1 MKKPLLYPKLAWQ
14 GIRKN
19 AETYLPYLLM
29 GILMVGVSYIMNYLT
44 RPALMGALS
53 MGGTTLMVL
62 QMGKIVI
69 SVFSVI
75 FLYYCNSFLIR
86 RRMKEFGLYNILGMG
101 KGNIARVML
110 WETLLTALLV
120 FAGGLLLGLSLSR
133 LVEMALINL
142 LHADYTVPMELFYPD
157 SVTWVLLL
165 FGGIY
170 VLILLANLL
179 RMRLSNPVA
188 LLKSENT
195 GEKPPKAN
203 WFFGLIGLLILLS
216 AYYVAAVSQSP
227 LEALI
232 FFFIAVL
239 MVIVATYLLLV
250 SGSVTLC
257 RMLRRNKRYYY
268 QTRHFISVSAM
279 AYRMK
284 RNGAGMAT
292 ICILCT
298 MVLVILTSTV
308 CLYGGTDSMVD
319 AICPQDVNLTIGLE
333 ARDGEENW
341 KRLDAMQQMAL
352 DVTEEMG
359 LTPENITSQR
369 ALVATGK
376 VQNGDY
382 GIITD
387 ADSLNAN
394 VLELTVYPL
403 SVYEQATGETVTL
416 ADRELLYASFKTNEA
431 FSSMSFYGSAPYRM
445 IHAEKEL
452 PKRLLSADYRSA
464 WGCLVVFTNDA
475 EAFRREITALVGEKS
490 GKAMMMDRLALH
502 FDLDSEADTDT
513 QEKLVK
519 ALRSR
524 SWEAMKST
532 GKEFYGMSSLN
543 VDTRALCRRDYL
555 SFFGGLFFLGMVLGP
570 LFSIAAVLIMYY
582 KQICEGYEDA
592 ERFAVMRKV
601 GLTDAEI
608 RRSVNSQVLTV
619 FFAPLLMAG
628 LHMLFAMPMIRLIL
642 GAFGLHNDS
651 LFYGIGI
658 GCYVVFAVIYALMYL
673 LTSRRYYRIVR

>member
-157 SVTWVLLL
+157 GVTWVLLL

-319 AICPQDVNLTIGLE
+319 AICPQDINLTIGLE

-387 ADSLNAN
+387 ADSLKAN

-416 ADRELLYASFKTNEA
+416 ADRELLYASFKTNET

-475 EAFRREITALVGEKS
+475 EAFRSEITALVGEKS
-490 GKAMMMDRLALH
+490 GEAMMMDRLSLH

-519 ALRSR
+519 TLRS
-524 SWEAMKST
+524 EAMKST
-532 GKEFYGMSSLN
+532 GNDFYGMSSLS
-543 VDTRALCRRDYL
+543 VDTRLLCRRDYL
-555 SFFGGLFFLGMVLGP
+555 SLFGGLFFLGMVLGP

-658 GCYVVFAVIYALMYL
+658 ASYVVFAVIYALMYL

>member
-157 SVTWVLLL
+157 GVTWVLLL

-319 AICPQDVNLTIGLE
+319 AICPQDINLTIGLE

-387 ADSLNAN
+387 ADSLKAN

-445 IHAEKEL
+445 IRAEKEL

-475 EAFRREITALVGEKS
+475 EAFHSEITALVGEKS
-490 GKAMMMDRLALH
+490 GEAMMMDRLALH
-502 FDLDSEADTDT
+502 FDLASEADTDT

-519 ALRSR
+519 TLRS
-524 SWEAMKST
+524 EAMKST
-532 GKEFYGMSSLN
+532 GKDFYGMSSLS
-543 VDTRALCRRDYL
+543 VDTRALCRMDYL
-555 SFFGGLFFLGMVLGP
+555 SLFGGLFFLGMVLGP

-628 LHMLFAMPMIRLIL
+628 LHMMFAMPMIRLIL

>member
-157 SVTWVLLL
+157 GVTWVLLL

-232 FFFIAVL
+232 FFFITVL

-319 AICPQDVNLTIGLE
+319 AICPQDINLTIGLE

-387 ADSLNAN
+387 ADSLKAN

-416 ADRELLYASFKTNEA
+416 ADRELLYASFKTNET

-445 IHAEKEL
+445 IRAEKEL

-475 EAFRREITALVGEKS
+475 EAFRSEITALVGEKS
-490 GKAMMMDRLALH
+490 GEAMMMDRLALH
-502 FDLDSEADTDT
+502 FDLASEADTDT

-519 ALRSR
+519 TLRS
-524 SWEAMKST
+524 EAMKLT
-532 GKEFYGMSSLN
+532 GKDFYGMSSLS
-543 VDTRALCRRDYL
+543 VDTRSLCRRDYL
-555 SFFGGLFFLGMVLGP
+555 SLFGGLFFLGMVLGP

>member
-19 AETYLPYLLM
+19 AEMYLPYLLM

-44 RPALMGALS
+44 RPALMSALS

-157 SVTWVLLL
+157 GVTWVLLL

-203 WFFGLIGLLILLS
+203 WFFGLVGLLILLS

-239 MVIVATYLLLV
+239 MVIVATYLLFV

-308 CLYGGTDSMVD
+308 CLNGGTDSMVD

-333 ARDGEENW
+333 ARNGEENW

-387 ADSLNAN
+387 ADSLKAN

-475 EAFRREITALVGEKS
+475 EAFRSEITALVGEKS
-490 GKAMMMDRLALH
+490 GEAMMMDRLSLH

-513 QEKLVK
+513 QEKLAK
-519 ALRSR
+519 TLRS
-524 SWEAMKST
+524 EAIKST
-532 GKEFYGMSSLN
+532 GKDFYGMSSLS
-543 VDTRALCRRDYL
+543 VDTRSLCRRDYL
-555 SFFGGLFFLGMVLGP
+555 SLFGGLFFLGMILGP

-658 GCYVVFAVIYALMYL
+658 ASYVVFAVIYALMYL

>member
-19 AETYLPYLLM
+19 AEMYLPYLLM

-157 SVTWVLLL
+157 GVTWVLLL

-319 AICPQDVNLTIGLE
+319 AICPQDINLTIGLE

-387 ADSLNAN
+387 ADSLKAN

-416 ADRELLYASFKTNEA
+416 ADRELLYASFKTNET

-490 GKAMMMDRLALH
+490 GEAMMMDRLALH
-502 FDLDSEADTDT
+502 FDLASEADT

-519 ALRSR
+519 TLRS
-524 SWEAMKST
+524 EAMKLT
-532 GKEFYGMSSLN
+532 GKDFYGMSSLS
-543 VDTRALCRRDYL
+543 VDTRSLCRRDYL
-555 SFFGGLFFLGMVLGP
+555 SLFGGLFFLGMVLGP

>member
-157 SVTWVLLL
+157 GVTWVLLL

-308 CLYGGTDSMVD
+308 CLYGG
-319 AICPQDVNLTIGLE
+319 
-333 ARDGEENW
+333 
-341 KRLDAMQQMAL
+341 
-352 DVTEEMG
+352 
-359 LTPENITSQR
+359 NITSQR

-387 ADSLNAN
+387 ADSLKAN

-416 ADRELLYASFKTNEA
+416 ADRELLYASFKTNET

-445 IHAEKEL
+445 IRAEKEL

-490 GKAMMMDRLALH
+490 GEAMMMDRLALH

-519 ALRSR
+519 TLRSR
-524 SWEAMKST
+524 SWEAIKST
-532 GKEFYGMSSLN
+532 GKDFYGMSSLN

-555 SFFGGLFFLGMVLGP
+555 SLFGGLFFLGMVLGP

>member
-157 SVTWVLLL
+157 GVTWVLLL

-387 ADSLNAN
+387 ADSLKAN

-416 ADRELLYASFKTNEA
+416 ADRELLYASFKTNET

-475 EAFRREITALVGEKS
+475 EAFRSEITALVGEKS
-490 GKAMMMDRLALH
+490 GEAMMMDRLALH
-502 FDLDSEADTDT
+502 FDLASEADTDT

-519 ALRSR
+519 TLRS
-524 SWEAMKST
+524 EAMKLT
-532 GKEFYGMSSLN
+532 GKDFYGMSSLS
-543 VDTRALCRRDYL
+543 VDTRSLCRRDYL

-628 LHMLFAMPMIRLIL
+628 LHMMFAMPMIRLIL

>member
-19 AETYLPYLLM
+19 AEMYLPYLLM

-44 RPALMGALS
+44 RPALMGSLS

-157 SVTWVLLL
+157 GVTWVLL

-319 AICPQDVNLTIGLE
+319 AICPQDINLTIGLE

-387 ADSLNAN
+387 ADSLKAN

-416 ADRELLYASFKTNEA
+416 ADRELLYASFKTNET

-445 IHAEKEL
+445 IRAEKEL

-490 GKAMMMDRLALH
+490 GEAMMMDRLALH

-519 ALRSR
+519 TLRSR

-555 SFFGGLFFLGMVLGP
+555 SLFGGLFFLGMVLGP

-628 LHMLFAMPMIRLIL
+628 LHMMFAMPMIRLIL

>member
-157 SVTWVLLL
+157 GVTWVLLL

-216 AYYVAAVSQSP
+216 AYYVAPVSQSP

-319 AICPQDVNLTIGLE
+319 AICPQDINLTIGLE

-387 ADSLNAN
+387 ADSLKAN

-416 ADRELLYASFKTNEA
+416 ADRELLYASFKTNET

-475 EAFRREITALVGEKS
+475 EAFRREITALVGKNS
-490 GKAMMMDRLALH
+490 GEAMMMDRLALH
-502 FDLDSEADTDT
+502 FDLASEADTDT

-519 ALRSR
+519 TLRS
-524 SWEAMKST
+524 EAMKST
-532 GKEFYGMSSLN
+532 GKDFYGMSSLS
-543 VDTRALCRRDYL
+543 VDTRALCRMDYL
-555 SFFGGLFFLGMVLGP
+555 SLFGGLFFLGMVLGP

-628 LHMLFAMPMIRLIL
+628 LHMMFAMPMIRLIL

>member
-157 SVTWVLLL
+157 GVTWVLLL

-319 AICPQDVNLTIGLE
+319 AICPQDINLTIGLE

-387 ADSLNAN
+387 ADSLKAN

-416 ADRELLYASFKTNEA
+416 ADRELLYASFKTNET

-475 EAFRREITALVGEKS
+475 EAFRSEITALVGEKS
-490 GKAMMMDRLALH
+490 GEAMMMDRLALH
-502 FDLDSEADTDT
+502 FDLASEADTDT

-519 ALRSR
+519 TLRS
-524 SWEAMKST
+524 EAMKLT
-532 GKEFYGMSSLN
+532 GKDFYGMSSLS
-543 VDTRALCRRDYL
+543 VDTRSLCRRDYL
-555 SFFGGLFFLGMVLGP
+555 SLFGGLFFLGMVLGP

-628 LHMLFAMPMIRLIL
+628 LHMMFAMPMIRLIL
-642 GAFGLHNDS
+642 WAFGLHNNS

>member
-157 SVTWVLLL
+157 GVTWVLLL

-319 AICPQDVNLTIGLE
+319 AICPQDINLTIGLE

-387 ADSLNAN
+387 ADSLKAN

-416 ADRELLYASFKTNEA
+416 ADRELLYASFKTNET

-475 EAFRREITALVGEKS
+475 EAFRSEITALVGEKS
-490 GKAMMMDRLALH
+490 GEAMMMDRLALH
-502 FDLDSEADTDT
+502 FDLASEADTDT

-519 ALRSR
+519 TLRS
-524 SWEAMKST
+524 EAMKLT
-532 GKEFYGMSSLN
+532 GKDFYGMSSLS
-543 VDTRALCRRDYL
+543 VDTRSLCRRDYL
-555 SFFGGLFFLGMVLGP
+555 SLFGGLFFLGMVLGP

-628 LHMLFAMPMIRLIL
+628 LHMMFAMPMIRLIL
-642 GAFGLHNDS
+642 WAFGLHNDS

>member
-157 SVTWVLLL
+157 GVTWVLLL

-170 VLILLANLL
+170 VLILLTNLW
-179 RMRLSNPVA
+179 RMRLTNPVA
-188 LLKSENT
+188 LLKSESV
-195 GEKPPKAN
+195 GEKPPKGN
-203 WFFGLIGLLILLS
+203 WFFALAGLVILLG
-216 AYYVAAVSQSP
+216 AYYLAAASQSP
-227 LEALI
+227 VEALM

-239 MVIVATYLLLV
+239 MVIVATYLLFV

-308 CLYGGTDSMVD
+308 CLNGGTDSMVD
-319 AICPQDVNLTIGLE
+319 AICPQDVNLTLGLE
-333 ARDGEENW
+333 ARDGEENGE
-341 KRLDAMQQMAL
+341 RLDAMQQMAL

-387 ADSLNAN
+387 ADSLKAN

-416 ADRELLYASFKTNEA
+416 ADRELLYASFKTNET

-475 EAFRREITALVGEKS
+475 EAFRSEITALVGEKS
-490 GKAMMMDRLALH
+490 GEAMMMDRLALY

-519 ALRSR
+519 TLRS
-524 SWEAMKST
+524 EAMKST
-532 GKEFYGMSSLN
+532 GNDFYGMSSLS
-543 VDTRALCRRDYL
+543 VDMRLLCRMDYL
-555 SFFGGLFFLGMVLGP
+555 SLFGGLFFLGMVLGP

>member
-1 MKKPLLYPKLAWQ
+1 
-14 GIRKN
+14 
-19 AETYLPYLLM
+19 
-29 GILMVGVSYIMNYLT
+29 
-44 RPALMGALS
+44 
-53 MGGTTLMVL
+53 
-62 QMGKIVI
+62 
-69 SVFSVI
+69 
-75 FLYYCNSFLIR
+75 
-86 RRMKEFGLYNILGMG
+86 
-101 KGNIARVML
+101 
-110 WETLLTALLV
+110 
-120 FAGGLLLGLSLSR
+120 
-133 LVEMALINL
+133 
-142 LHADYTVPMELFYPD
+142 
-157 SVTWVLLL
+157 
-165 FGGIY
+165 
-170 VLILLANLL
+170 
-179 RMRLSNPVA
+179 
-188 LLKSENT
+188 
-195 GEKPPKAN
+195 
-203 WFFGLIGLLILLS
+203 
-216 AYYVAAVSQSP
+216 
-227 LEALI
+227 
-232 FFFIAVL
+232 
-239 MVIVATYLLLV
+239 
-250 SGSVTLC
+250 
-257 RMLRRNKRYYY
+257 
-268 QTRHFISVSAM
+268 M

-319 AICPQDVNLTIGLE
+319 AICPQEINLTIGLE

-352 DVTEEMG
+352 DVTEKMG

-387 ADSLNAN
+387 ADSLKAN

-403 SVYEQATGETVTL
+403 FVYEQATGETVTL

-490 GKAMMMDRLALH
+490 GEAMMMDRLALH

-519 ALRSR
+519 TLRSR

-555 SFFGGLFFLGMVLGP
+555 SLFGGLFFLGMVLGP

>member
-157 SVTWVLLL
+157 GVTWVLLL

-319 AICPQDVNLTIGLE
+319 AICPQDINLTIGLE
-333 ARDGEENW
+333 ARDSEENW

-359 LTPENITSQR
+359 LTPENITSKR

-387 ADSLNAN
+387 ADSLKAN

-445 IHAEKEL
+445 IRAEKEL

-475 EAFRREITALVGEKS
+475 EAFHSEITALVGEKS
-490 GKAMMMDRLALH
+490 GEAMMMDRLALH
-502 FDLDSEADTDT
+502 FDLASEADTDT

-519 ALRSR
+519 TLRS
-524 SWEAMKST
+524 EAMKST
-532 GKEFYGMSSLN
+532 GKDFYGMSSLS
-543 VDTRALCRRDYL
+543 VDTRALCRMDYL
-555 SFFGGLFFLGMVLGP
+555 SLFGGLFFLGMVLGP

-628 LHMLFAMPMIRLIL
+628 LHMMFAMPMIRLIL

>member
-69 SVFSVI
+69 SEFSVI

-157 SVTWVLLL
+157 GVTWVLLL

-319 AICPQDVNLTIGLE
+319 AICPQDINLTIGLE

-387 ADSLNAN
+387 ADSLKAN

-416 ADRELLYASFKTNEA
+416 ADRELLYASFKTNET

-475 EAFRREITALVGEKS
+475 EAFRREITALVGKNS
-490 GKAMMMDRLALH
+490 GEAMMMDRLALH
-502 FDLDSEADTDT
+502 FDLASEADTDT

-519 ALRSR
+519 TLRS
-524 SWEAMKST
+524 EAMKST
-532 GKEFYGMSSLN
+532 GKDFYGMSSLS
-543 VDTRALCRRDYL
+543 VDTRALCRMDYL
-555 SFFGGLFFLGMVLGP
+555 SLFGGLFFLGMVLGP

>member
-157 SVTWVLLL
+157 GVTWVLLL

-319 AICPQDVNLTIGLE
+319 AICPQDINLTIGLE

-387 ADSLNAN
+387 ADSLKAN

-445 IHAEKEL
+445 IRAEKEL

-475 EAFRREITALVGEKS
+475 EAFHSEITALVGEKS
-490 GKAMMMDRLALH
+490 GEAMMMDRLALH

-519 ALRSR
+519 TLRS
-524 SWEAMKST
+524 EAMKLT
-532 GKEFYGMSSLN
+532 GKDFYGMSSLS
-543 VDTRALCRRDYL
+543 VDTRSLCRRDYL
-555 SFFGGLFFLGMVLGP
+555 SLFGGRFFLGMVLGP

-628 LHMLFAMPMIRLIL
+628 LHMMFAMPMIRLIL

>member
-53 MGGTTLMVL
+53 MGSTTLMVL

-157 SVTWVLLL
+157 GVTWVLLL

-319 AICPQDVNLTIGLE
+319 AICPQDINLTIGLE

-387 ADSLNAN
+387 ADSLKAN

-416 ADRELLYASFKTNEA
+416 ADRELLYASFKTNET

-475 EAFRREITALVGEKS
+475 EAFRSEIMALVGEKS

-519 ALRSR
+519 TLRS
-524 SWEAMKST
+524 EAMKLT
-532 GKEFYGMSSLN
+532 GKDFYGMSSLS
-543 VDTRALCRRDYL
+543 VDTRSLCRRDYL
-555 SFFGGLFFLGMVLGP
+555 SLFGGLFFLGMVLGP

-628 LHMLFAMPMIRLIL
+628 LHMMFAMPMIRLIL

>member
-157 SVTWVLLL
+157 GVTWVLLL

-319 AICPQDVNLTIGLE
+319 AICPQDINLTIGLE

-387 ADSLNAN
+387 ADSLKAN

-445 IHAEKEL
+445 IRAEKEL

-475 EAFRREITALVGEKS
+475 EAFRSEITALVGEKS
-490 GKAMMMDRLALH
+490 GEAMMMDRLALH
-502 FDLDSEADTDT
+502 FDLASEADTDT

-519 ALRSR
+519 TLRS
-524 SWEAMKST
+524 EAMKST
-532 GKEFYGMSSLN
+532 GKDFYGMSSLS
-543 VDTRALCRRDYL
+543 VDTRALCRMDYL
-555 SFFGGLFFLGMVLGP
+555 SLFGGLFFLGMVLGP

-628 LHMLFAMPMIRLIL
+628 LHMMFAMPMIRLIL

>member
-44 RPALMGALS
+44 RPAL

-157 SVTWVLLL
+157 GVTWVLLL

-319 AICPQDVNLTIGLE
+319 AICPQDINLTIGLE

-387 ADSLNAN
+387 ADSLKAN

-416 ADRELLYASFKTNEA
+416 ADRELLYASFKTNET

-445 IHAEKEL
+445 IRAEKEL

-475 EAFRREITALVGEKS
+475 EAFHSEITALVGEKS

-532 GKEFYGMSSLN
+532 GKEFYGMFSLN

-628 LHMLFAMPMIRLIL
+628 LHMMFAMPMIRLIL

>member
-157 SVTWVLLL
+157 GVTWVLLL

-227 LEALI
+227 FEALI

-319 AICPQDVNLTIGLE
+319 AICPQDINLTIGLE

-382 GIITD
+382 SIITD
-387 ADSLNAN
+387 ADSLKAN

-416 ADRELLYASFKTNEA
+416 ADREMLYASFKTNET

-475 EAFRREITALVGEKS
+475 EAFRSEIMALVGEKS
-490 GKAMMMDRLALH
+490 GEAMMMDRLALH
-502 FDLDSEADTDT
+502 FDLASEADTDT

-519 ALRSR
+519 TLRS
-524 SWEAMKST
+524 EAMKST
-532 GKEFYGMSSLN
+532 GKDFYGMSSLS
-543 VDTRALCRRDYL
+543 VDTRALCRMDYL
-555 SFFGGLFFLGMVLGP
+555 SLFGGLFFLGMVLGP

-628 LHMLFAMPMIRLIL
+628 LHMMFAMPMIRLIL

>member
-19 AETYLPYLLM
+19 AEMYLPYLLM

-142 LHADYTVPMELFYPD
+142 LHADYTVPMELFYPNG
-157 SVTWVLLL
+157 VTWVLLL

-239 MVIVATYLLLV
+239 MVIVATYLLFV

-308 CLYGGTDSMVD
+308 CLNGGTDSMVD

-333 ARDGEENW
+333 ARNGEENW

-387 ADSLNAN
+387 ADSLKAN

-416 ADRELLYASFKTNEA
+416 ADRELLYALFKTNET

-475 EAFRREITALVGEKS
+475 EAFRSEITALVGEKS
-490 GKAMMMDRLALH
+490 GEAMMMDRLSLH

-513 QEKLVK
+513 QEKLAK
-519 ALRSR
+519 TLRS
-524 SWEAMKST
+524 EAIKST
-532 GKEFYGMSSLN
+532 GKDFYGMSSLS
-543 VDTRALCRRDYL
+543 VDTRSLCRRDYL
-555 SFFGGLFFLGMVLGP
+555 SLFGGLFFLGMILGP

-592 ERFAVMRKV
+592 GRFAVMRKV

-658 GCYVVFAVIYALMYL
+658 ASYVVFAVIYAMMYL

>member
-53 MGGTTLMVL
+53 MGSTTLMVL

-157 SVTWVLLL
+157 GVTWVLLL

-319 AICPQDVNLTIGLE
+319 AICPQDINLTIGLE

-382 GIITD
+382 GIITE
-387 ADSLNAN
+387 ADSLKAN

-416 ADRELLYASFKTNEA
+416 ADRELLYASFKTNET

-475 EAFRREITALVGEKS
+475 EAFRSEITALVGEKS
-490 GKAMMMDRLALH
+490 GEAMMMDRLALH
-502 FDLDSEADTDT
+502 FDLASEADTDT

-519 ALRSR
+519 TLRS
-524 SWEAMKST
+524 EAMKLT
-532 GKEFYGMSSLN
+532 GKDFYGMSSLS
-543 VDTRALCRRDYL
+543 VDTRSLCRRDYL
-555 SFFGGLFFLGMVLGP
+555 SLFGGLFFLGMVLGP

-601 GLTDAEI
+601 GLTDGEI

>member
-19 AETYLPYLLM
+19 VETYLPYLLM

-157 SVTWVLLL
+157 GVTWVLLL

-319 AICPQDVNLTIGLE
+319 AICPQDINLTIGLE

-387 ADSLNAN
+387 ADSLKAN

-445 IHAEKEL
+445 IRAEKEL

-475 EAFRREITALVGEKS
+475 EAFRREITALVGKNS
-490 GKAMMMDRLALH
+490 GEAMMMDRLALH
-502 FDLDSEADTDT
+502 FDLASEADTDT

-519 ALRSR
+519 TLRS
-524 SWEAMKST
+524 EAMKST
-532 GKEFYGMSSLN
+532 GKDFYGMSSLS
-543 VDTRALCRRDYL
+543 VDTRALCRMDYL
-555 SFFGGLFFLGMVLGP
+555 SLFGGLFFLGMVLGP

>member
-157 SVTWVLLL
+157 GVTWVLLL

-298 MVLVILTSTV
+298 MVLVILASTV
-308 CLYGGTDSMVD
+308 CLYAGTDSMVN
-319 AICPQDVNLTIGLE
+319 AICPQDVNLTMGLE
-333 ARDGEENW
+333 ARDGEENGE
-341 KRLDAMQQMAL
+341 RLDAMQQMAL

-387 ADSLNAN
+387 ADSLKAN

-416 ADRELLYASFKTNEA
+416 ADRELLYASFKTNET

-445 IHAEKEL
+445 IRAEKEL

-475 EAFRREITALVGEKS
+475 EAFRSEITALVGEKS
-490 GKAMMMDRLALH
+490 GEAMMMDRLALH

-519 ALRSR
+519 ALRS
-524 SWEAMKST
+524 EAMKST
-532 GKEFYGMSSLN
+532 GKDFYGMSSLS

-555 SFFGGLFFLGMVLGP
+555 SLFGGLFFLGMVLGP

>member
-157 SVTWVLLL
+157 GVTWVLLL

-239 MVIVATYLLLV
+239 MVIVATYLLFV

-308 CLYGGTDSMVD
+308 CLNGGTDSMVD
-319 AICPQDVNLTIGLE
+319 AICPQDVNLTMGLE

-382 GIITD
+382 GIITE
-387 ADSLNAN
+387 ADSLKTN

-416 ADRELLYASFKTNEA
+416 ADRELLYASFKTNET

-475 EAFRREITALVGEKS
+475 EAFRSEITALVGEKS
-490 GKAMMMDRLALH
+490 GEAMMMDRLALH

-519 ALRSR
+519 TLRS
-524 SWEAMKST
+524 EAMKST
-532 GKEFYGMSSLN
+532 GNDFYGMSSLS
-543 VDTRALCRRDYL
+543 VDTRLLCRMDYL
-555 SFFGGLFFLGMVLGP
+555 SLFGGLFFLGMVLGP

>member
-157 SVTWVLLL
+157 GVTWVLLL

-319 AICPQDVNLTIGLE
+319 AICPQDINLTIGLE

-387 ADSLNAN
+387 ADSLKAN

-416 ADRELLYASFKTNEA
+416 ADRELLYASFKTNET

-475 EAFRREITALVGEKS
+475 EAFRSEITALVGEKS
-490 GKAMMMDRLALH
+490 GEAMMMDRLSLH

-519 ALRSR
+519 TLRS
-524 SWEAMKST
+524 EAMKST
-532 GKEFYGMSSLN
+532 GNDFYGMSSLS
-543 VDTRALCRRDYL
+543 VDTRLLCRMDYL
-555 SFFGGLFFLGMVLGP
+555 SLFGGLFFLGMVLGP

-658 GCYVVFAVIYALMYL
+658 ASYVVFAVIYALMYL

>member
-157 SVTWVLLL
+157 GVTWVLLL

-292 ICILCT
+292 ICIFCT

-319 AICPQDVNLTIGLE
+319 AICPQDINLTIGLE

-387 ADSLNAN
+387 ADSLKAN

-416 ADRELLYASFKTNEA
+416 ADRELLYASFKTNET

-475 EAFRREITALVGEKS
+475 EAFHSEITALVGEKS

-519 ALRSR
+519 TLRS
-524 SWEAMKST
+524 EAMKST
-532 GKEFYGMSSLN
+532 GNDFYGMSSLS
-543 VDTRALCRRDYL
+543 VDTRLLCRMDYL
-555 SFFGGLFFLGMVLGP
+555 SLFGGLFFLGMVLVP

>member
-157 SVTWVLLL
+157 GVTWVLLL

-308 CLYGGTDSMVD
+308 CLYAGTTDSMVD

-341 KRLDAMQQMAL
+341 ERLDAMQQMAL

-387 ADSLNAN
+387 ADSLKAN

-416 ADRELLYASFKTNEA
+416 ADRELLYASFKTNET

-475 EAFRREITALVGEKS
+475 EAFRSEITALVGEKS
-490 GKAMMMDRLALH
+490 REAMMMDRLALH

-519 ALRSR
+519 TLRS
-524 SWEAMKST
+524 EAMKST
-532 GKEFYGMSSLN
+532 GKDFYGMSSLS

>member
-157 SVTWVLLL
+157 GVTWVLLL

-319 AICPQDVNLTIGLE
+319 AICPQDINLTIGLE

-387 ADSLNAN
+387 ADSLKAN

-416 ADRELLYASFKTNEA
+416 ADRELLYASFKTNET

-475 EAFRREITALVGEKS
+475 EAFHSEITALVGEKS
-490 GKAMMMDRLALH
+490 GEAMMMDRLALH

-519 ALRSR
+519 TLRS
-524 SWEAMKST
+524 EAMKLT
-532 GKEFYGMSSLN
+532 GKDFYGMSSLS
-543 VDTRALCRRDYL
+543 VDTRSLCRRDYL
-555 SFFGGLFFLGMVLGP
+555 SLFGGLFFLGMVLGP

>member
-157 SVTWVLLL
+157 VVTWVLLL

-319 AICPQDVNLTIGLE
+319 AICPQDINLTIGLE

-387 ADSLNAN
+387 ADSLKAN

-416 ADRELLYASFKTNEA
+416 ADRELLYASFKTNET

-475 EAFRREITALVGEKS
+475 EAFRSEITALVGEKS

-532 GKEFYGMSSLN
+532 GKDFYGMSSLN

-555 SFFGGLFFLGMVLGP
+555 SLFGGLFFLGMVLGP

-619 FFAPLLMAG
+619 FFAPLLMSG
-628 LHMLFAMPMIRLIL
+628 LHMMFAMPMIRLIL

>member
-44 RPALMGALS
+44 RPALMGAFS

-69 SVFSVI
+69 SVFSMI

-157 SVTWVLLL
+157 GVTWVLLL

-319 AICPQDVNLTIGLE
+319 AICPQDINLTIGLE

-387 ADSLNAN
+387 ADSLKAN

-416 ADRELLYASFKTNEA
+416 ADRELLYASFKTNET

-475 EAFRREITALVGEKS
+475 EAFRSEITALVGEKS
-490 GKAMMMDRLALH
+490 GEAMMMDRLALH
-502 FDLDSEADTDT
+502 FDLASEADTDT

-519 ALRSR
+519 TLRS
-524 SWEAMKST
+524 EAMKLT
-532 GKEFYGMSSLN
+532 GKDFYGMSSLS
-543 VDTRALCRRDYL
+543 VDTRSLCRRDYL
-555 SFFGGLFFLGMVLGP
+555 SLFGGLFFLGMVLGP

>member
-157 SVTWVLLL
+157 GVTWVLLL

-188 LLKSENT
+188 LLESENT

-319 AICPQDVNLTIGLE
+319 AICPQDINLTIGLE

-382 GIITD
+382 GIITE
-387 ADSLNAN
+387 ADSLKAN

-416 ADRELLYASFKTNEA
+416 ADRELLYASFKTNET

-475 EAFRREITALVGEKS
+475 EAFRSEITALVGEKS
-490 GKAMMMDRLALH
+490 GEAMMMDRLALH
-502 FDLDSEADTDT
+502 FDLASEADTDT

-519 ALRSR
+519 TLRS
-524 SWEAMKST
+524 EAMKLT
-532 GKEFYGMSSLN
+532 GKDFYGMSSLS
-543 VDTRALCRRDYL
+543 VDTRSLCRRDYL
-555 SFFGGLFFLGMVLGP
+555 SLFGGLFFLGMVLGP

-608 RRSVNSQVLTV
+608 RRSVNSQVLTI

-628 LHMLFAMPMIRLIL
+628 LHVLFAMPMIRLIL

>member
-1 MKKPLLYPKLAWQ
+1 MKKLLFYPKLAWQ

-19 AETYLPYLLM
+19 AEMYLPYLLM
-29 GILMVGVSYIMNYLT
+29 GILMMGVSYIMNYLT

-142 LHADYTVPMELFYPD
+142 LHADYTVPMELFYPNG
-157 SVTWVLLL
+157 VTWVLLL

-239 MVIVATYLLLV
+239 MVIVATYLLFV

-298 MVLVILTSTV
+298 MVLVILVSTV
-308 CLYGGTDSMVD
+308 CLYGGSDYMVN
-319 AICPQDVNLTIGLE
+319 AVCPQDVCFTLALE
-333 ARDGEENW
+333 VSGDNHQEI
-341 KRLDAMQQMAL
+341 LDSLYDKAL
-352 DVTEEMG
+352 NIADEMG
-359 LTPENITSQR
+359 ITLENVTLRRSLI
-369 ALVATGK
+369 ATGK
-376 VQNGDY
+376 IANGDY
-382 GIITD
+382 GIVSRDD
-387 ADSLNAN
+387 AINTN
-394 VLELTVYPL
+394 IMELTVYPL
-403 SVYEQATGETVTL
+403 SVYEAATGDHVTL
-416 ADRELLYASFKTNEA
+416 ADGELLYVPFKTTET
-431 FSSMSFYGSAPYRM
+431 FSELSFYGSNPYRLVR
-445 IHAEKEL
+445 ADKEL
-452 PKRLLSADYRSA
+452 SQELLSADYRSA
-464 WGCLVVFTNDA
+464 WSCLILFASDA
-475 EAFRREITALVGEKS
+475 DAFRADLLAHVGEDTTQ
-490 GKAMMMDRLALH
+490 AMLMDRAA
-502 FDLDSEADTDT
+502 FYADTSADMT
-513 QEKLVK
+513 AQQQF
-519 ALRSR
+519 ASTLRSR
-524 SWEAMKST
+524 IREDLYDDF
-532 GKEFYGMSSLN
+532 GGMCSIGS
-543 VDTRALCRRDYL
+543 DTREAYRQDTFSL
-555 SFFGGLFFLGMVLGP
+555 FGGLFFLGMILGP

-592 ERFAVMRKV
+592 GRFAVMRKV

-628 LHMLFAMPMIRLIL
+628 VHMMFAMPMIRLIL

-658 GCYVVFAVIYALMYL
+658 GSYVVFAVIYAMMYL

>member
-19 AETYLPYLLM
+19 AEMYLPYLLM

-157 SVTWVLLL
+157 GVTWVLLL

-319 AICPQDVNLTIGLE
+319 AICPQEINLTIGLE

-352 DVTEEMG
+352 DVTEKMG

-387 ADSLNAN
+387 ADSLKAN

-403 SVYEQATGETVTL
+403 FVYEQATGETVTL
-416 ADRELLYASFKTNEA
+416 ADRELLYASFKTNET

-475 EAFRREITALVGEKS
+475 EAFRSEITALVGEKS
-490 GKAMMMDRLALH
+490 GEAMMMDRLALH
-502 FDLDSEADTDT
+502 FDLASEADTDT

-519 ALRSR
+519 TLRS
-524 SWEAMKST
+524 EAMKLT
-532 GKEFYGMSSLN
+532 GKDFYGMSSLS
-543 VDTRALCRRDYL
+543 VDTRSLCRRDYL
-555 SFFGGLFFLGMVLGP
+555 SLFGGLFFLGMVLGP

>member
-157 SVTWVLLL
+157 GVTWVLLL

-227 LEALI
+227 HEALI

-298 MVLVILTSTV
+298 MVLVILASTV
-308 CLYGGTDSMVD
+308 CLYAGTDSMVN
-319 AICPQDVNLTIGLE
+319 AICPQDVNLTMGLE
-333 ARDGEENW
+333 ARDGEENGE
-341 KRLDAMQQMAL
+341 RLDAMQQMAL

-387 ADSLNAN
+387 ADSLKAN

-416 ADRELLYASFKTNEA
+416 ADRELLYASFKTNET

-445 IHAEKEL
+445 IRAEKEL

-475 EAFRREITALVGEKS
+475 EAFRSEITALVGEKS
-490 GKAMMMDRLALH
+490 GEAMMMDRLALH
-502 FDLDSEADTDT
+502 FDLASEADTDT

-519 ALRSR
+519 TLRS
-524 SWEAMKST
+524 EAMKLT
-532 GKEFYGMSSLN
+532 GKDFYGMSSLS
-543 VDTRALCRRDYL
+543 VDTRSLCRRDYL
-555 SFFGGLFFLGMVLGP
+555 SLFGGLFFLGMVLGP

>member
-157 SVTWVLLL
+157 GVTWVLLL

-319 AICPQDVNLTIGLE
+319 AICPQDINLTIGLE

-387 ADSLNAN
+387 ADSLKAN

-445 IHAEKEL
+445 IRAEKEL

-475 EAFRREITALVGEKS
+475 EAFHSEITALVGEKS
-490 GKAMMMDRLALH
+490 GEAMMMDRLALH
-502 FDLDSEADTDT
+502 FDLTSEADTDT

-519 ALRSR
+519 TLRS
-524 SWEAMKST
+524 EAMKST
-532 GKEFYGMSSLN
+532 GKDFYGMSSLS
-543 VDTRALCRRDYL
+543 VDTRALCRMDYL
-555 SFFGGLFFLGMVLGP
+555 SLFGGLFFLGMVLGP

-628 LHMLFAMPMIRLIL
+628 LHMMFAMPMIRLIL

>member
-69 SVFSVI
+69 SVFSLI

-157 SVTWVLLL
+157 GVTWVLLL

-250 SGSVTLC
+250 SGLVTLC

-319 AICPQDVNLTIGLE
+319 AICPQDINLTIGLE

-341 KRLDAMQQMAL
+341 ERLDAMQQMAL

-387 ADSLNAN
+387 ADSLKAN

-416 ADRELLYASFKTNEA
+416 ADRELLYASFKTNET

-475 EAFRREITALVGEKS
+475 EAFRSEITALVGEKS
-490 GKAMMMDRLALH
+490 REAMMMDRLALH

-519 ALRSR
+519 TLRS
-524 SWEAMKST
+524 EAMKST
-532 GKEFYGMSSLN
+532 GKDFYGMSSLS

-570 LFSIAAVLIMYY
+570 LFFIAAVLIMYY

>member
-157 SVTWVLLL
+157 GVTWVLLL

-319 AICPQDVNLTIGLE
+319 AICPQDINLTIGLE

-387 ADSLNAN
+387 ADSLKAN
-394 VLELTVYPL
+394 VLELTIYPL

-416 ADRELLYASFKTNEA
+416 ADRELLYASFKTNET

-475 EAFRREITALVGEKS
+475 EAFRREITALVGKNS
-490 GKAMMMDRLALH
+490 GEAMMMDRLALH
-502 FDLDSEADTDT
+502 FDLASEADTDT

-519 ALRSR
+519 TLRS
-524 SWEAMKST
+524 EAMKST
-532 GKEFYGMSSLN
+532 GKDFYGMSSLS
-543 VDTRALCRRDYL
+543 VDTRALCRMDYL
-555 SFFGGLFFLGMVLGP
+555 SLFGGLFFLGMVLGP